1 MKIIDLHTDT
11 LTAIKNDENIVEN
24 NRLHIDLKRAHE
36 SGYSLWTIAC
46 FLNMPQHGGTLFQDA
61 CSYFQKL
68 DKAIEADSNI
78 AAPFTSYDEYIKN
91 KESGKVTIFKSIE
104 EGEIIEGKLDN
115 LRRLYNKGVK
125 MMTLTWNYPNSLAWP
140 NYPRENLN
148 QAETNFGLTET
159 GKKVCLELN
168 RLGMLLDVFHLG
180 DKSFY
185 DAIEFYKGPI
195 IASHSNARAINPSV
209 RNLTDDMIRIISK
222 SGGVIG
228 LNLCE
233 NFVTKTGDYLNDL
246 VLHLNHIKAVGGIDV
261 VSLGSDFDGIQT
273 PPLITDCTKWNI
285 LFDRLSKEGWTD
297 EEIEKLSCK
306 NFERV
311 LKMFK

>member
-36 SGYSLWTIAC
+36 SGYSLWTTAC

-68 DKAIEADSNI
+68 DKAIEANSNI
-78 AAPFTSYDEYIKN
+78 AAPFTTYDEYIKN

-140 NYPRENLN
+140 NYPIVNLN

-168 RLGMLLDVFHLG
+168 RLGMLLDVSHLG

-222 SGGVIG
+222 
-228 LNLCE
+228 
-233 NFVTKTGDYLNDL
+233 
-246 VLHLNHIKAVGGIDV
+246 AV
-261 VSLGSDFDGIQT
+261 
-273 PPLITDCTKWNI
+273 
-285 LFDRLSKEGWTD
+285 E
-297 EEIEKLSCK
+297 
-306 NFERV
+306 
-311 LKMFK
+311 